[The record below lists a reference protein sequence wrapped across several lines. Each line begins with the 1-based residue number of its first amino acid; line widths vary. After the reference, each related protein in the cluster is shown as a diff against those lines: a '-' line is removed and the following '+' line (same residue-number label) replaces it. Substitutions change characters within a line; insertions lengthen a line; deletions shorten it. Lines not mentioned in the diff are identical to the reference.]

1 MKKLLLKKIR
11 KRGISEILSYVLLI
25 FIATS
30 VWVFVYVW
38 IKYSANVEPAID
50 CKEETSINLEKSSC
64 AYEVSG
70 KPMLKLSIFNSG
82 RFNISGVIVAVG
94 TNNKNTPVDYLI
106 PFSKDGKTITYNAG
120 IYYFEEQLSPGKI
133 SDAKFSDILSD
144 GINTLDITGISIVQI
159 QPFVQDKKVRVLCK
173 NAVIK
178 QEIENCKFPI

>member
-1 MKKLLLKKIR
+1 MLKKIR

-50 CKEETSINLEKSSC
+50 CKEETSINLEKSLC
-64 AYEVSG
+64 AYEDATG

-82 RFNISGVIVAVG
+82 RFNISGIIVAVG

-106 PFSKDGKTITYNAG
+106 PFSKDGKTMTYNAG

-133 SDAKFSDILSD
+133 SDAKFSDILNNGSSM
-144 GINTLDITGISIVQI
+144 DITRISIVQI
-159 QPFVQDKKVRVLCK
+159 QPFIQDKKVRVLCK

-178 QEIENCKFPI
+178 QEIENCEFSV